1 MKEGSAISDDGFF
14 RDEYM
19 LAHERLIGYVQLR
32 ASIQA
37 WLNDPRSSTTTKLER
52 ITELLDQFD
61 AAEQAAGR

>member
-1 MKEGSAISDDGFF
+1 MSDSRFY
-14 RDEYM
+14 RDHYM

-32 ASIQA
+32 ASIRA

-61 AAEQAAGR
+61 AGEQAAGR

>member
-1 MKEGSAISDDGFF
+1 MSDDGFY

-37 WLNDPRSSTTTKLER
+37 WLNDPRASAPTKVER
-52 ITELLDQFD
+52 ITELLDQFE